1 MYLMT
6 PIDSTFDQNT
16 MRTIK
21 TPYLYWYTRKICKIL
36 RVVA

>member
-16 MRTIK
+16 MCTIK